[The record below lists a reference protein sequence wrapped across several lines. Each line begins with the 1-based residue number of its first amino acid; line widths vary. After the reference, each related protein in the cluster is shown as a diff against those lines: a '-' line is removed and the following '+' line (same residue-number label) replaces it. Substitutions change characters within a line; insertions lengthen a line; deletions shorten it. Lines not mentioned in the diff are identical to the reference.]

1 MNSQF
6 IEQVQILMH
15 AQQIKCAESVFGKSN
30 YMWLCSKRTPVIWM
44 STRDEFLIRQAL
56 TKVTADQQVKVMKQ
70 LLTWLDDHP
79 DAHSL
84 KIPEMSLRFLNN
96 VANVNMMNEM
106 TMSRASS
113 FRNSL
118 RRLSLITNRIAP
130 ALRADTSAKLRRSV
144 TFNDVP
150 IIYRIKY

>member
-15 AQQIKCAESVFGKSN
+15 AQQIKCAESIFGKSN

-44 STRDEFLIRQAL
+44 STKDEFLIRQAL
-56 TKVTADQQVKVMKQ
+56 TKVTPDQQVKVMKQ
-70 LLTWLDDHP
+70 LLTWLDNNP
-79 DAHSL
+79 DVHSL
-84 KIPEMSLRFLNN
+84 KIPEMSLKLLHNM
-96 VANVNMMNEM
+96 ANANTLNEM
-106 TMSRASS
+106 TFSRMNS

-130 ALRADTSAKLRRSV
+130 ANRPRRSV

>member
-6 IEQVQILMH
+6 IDQVQILMH

-44 STRDEFLIRQAL
+44 STKDEFLIRQAL
-56 TKVTADQQVKVMKQ
+56 TKVTPDQQVKVMKQ
-70 LLTWLDDHP
+70 LLTWLDNHP

-84 KIPEMSLRFLNN
+84 KIPELSLQLLHHAANANIMSELTVSR
-96 VANVNMMNEM
+96 MN
-106 TMSRASS
+106 S

-130 ALRADTSAKLRRSV
+130 TIAAQADRPRRSV
-144 TFNDVP
+144 TFNDIPTV
-150 IIYRIKY
+150 YRIKY